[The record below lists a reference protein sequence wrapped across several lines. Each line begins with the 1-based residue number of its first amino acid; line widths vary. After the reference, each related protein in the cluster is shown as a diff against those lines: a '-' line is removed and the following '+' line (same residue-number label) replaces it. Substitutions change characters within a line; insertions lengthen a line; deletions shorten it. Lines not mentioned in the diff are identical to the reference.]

1 MTVKCAFSTIFKKFR
16 KEHFFLFFPSE
27 NVKLCIWEGIK
38 VLIKMIDKRLMDKVW
53 KRKGVGKATWFNP
66 DYCEI
71 QEAFSGAYKLFPKG
85 EQTTESS

>member
-1 MTVKCAFSTIFKKFR
+1 MTVKYTFSTIFKKLR
-16 KEHFFLFFPSE
+16 KEHFFLFSPSE

-71 QEAFSGAYKLFPKG
+71 QEAFSGAYELFPKG